1 MTTNI
6 DIDKKVAELE
16 SMLDGVDR
24 RLEETPTKRRRRIPG
39 WLKIIGV
46 AAVIDLAARFFVP
59 SSMPFVLVLEA
70 LIFSGAALAL
80 ALPVIRKANMT
91 GFRKKIHTWL

>member
-6 DIDKKVAELE
+6 DIDKQVAELE
-16 SMLDGVDR
+16 SLLDGVDQ
-24 RLEETPTKRRRRIPG
+24 RLEETSKKGRRRIPG

-46 AAVIDLAARFFVP
+46 AAVIDVAARFFVP

-70 LIFSGAALAL
+70 VIFSGAAVAL
-80 ALPVIRKANMT
+80 ALPVIRKARMT
-91 GFRKKIHTWL
+91 GFSKSLSK